1 MKKVKKAAAGVL
13 TLALSFSIVGTS
25 VAPTFADDAGKSL
38 DEMQQSVEQAQ
49 EDYNK
54 ARTTYDDAATNFLE
68 SDMK

>member
-1 MKKVKKAAAGVL
+1 MSILNKAAAGIL

-25 VAPTFADDAGKSL
+25 VAPTFADDTGKNL
-38 DEMQQSVEQAQ
+38 HEMQQSVEQAQ

-54 ARTTYDDAATNFLE
+54 ERITYDDAATNFLE